1 MARIRPFL
9 QQLSRLRGVT
19 GRLFD
24 LATPALA
31 VAAVVAFT
39 SVPLS
44 LPAYAEDLPWLT
56 DGTRSGAQPDVITP
70 STTYDP
76 GPVDPDEDYD
86 TSRPLDDDEVYAPRR
101 RAPDNR
107 ADRSA
112 DRYQQDPDY
121 STYQPAAP
129 DPTWQDDDLG
139 VPQRARRAPRRRTAA
154 PTPGTVAPPPAD
166 YRSRFDGT
174 FSADEIVQAGHIAFG
189 QVARGF
195 ASVVEHVFR
204 KQGRPNGY
212 IIGQEAGGAV
222 VAGLRY
228 GEGVLYTKN
237 AGTHPIYWQGPSVGY
252 DFGAEGSKTMILVY
266 HLRDTGDAY
275 GRFGGVD
282 GSAYLVGGV
291 GVTFQQKDHVL
302 MAPIRSGVGLR
313 LGANIG
319 YLKYSRVPTWNP
331 F

>member
-1 MARIRPFL
+1 MTFRAKYNLTSMIGATL
-9 QQLSRLRGVT
+9 CSVL
-19 GRLFD
+19 LF
-24 LATPALA
+24 APAH
-31 VAAVVAFT
+31 AA
-39 SVPLS
+39 S
-44 LPAYAEDLPWLT
+44 EQLPWGKAT
-56 DGTRSGAQPDVITP
+56 TQQKVITP

-76 GPVDPDEDYD
+76 GPVEPSQDYD
-86 TSRPLDDDEVYAPRR
+86 TSSGTYGDEALPSDEPVYRK
-101 RAPDNR
+101 
-107 ADRSA
+107 RSS
-112 DRYQQDPDY
+112 DRYQSDPDY
-121 STYQPAAP
+121 STYRPAQPSEEWA
-129 DPTWQDDDLG
+129 DEDDGLYDS
-139 VPQRARRAPRRRTAA
+139 QTQRRTRRNANRRQTPLPSA
-154 PTPGTVAPPPAD
+154 DSPTP
-166 YRSRFDGT
+166 SRFDGT
-174 FSADEIVQAGHIAFG
+174 FTVNEIVDAGNNAFG

-195 ASVVEHVFR
+195 AGVVEYAFQ

-212 IIGQEAGGAV
+212 IIGQEAGGAI

-228 GEGVLYTKN
+228 GEGILHTKN
-237 AGTHPIYWQGPSVGY
+237 AGSHTVYWQGPSVGY

-266 HLRDTGDAY
+266 DMTSPSDVY

-291 GVTFQQKDHVL
+291 GITFQQRNHVT

>member
-1 MARIRPFL
+1 MTYRATGIAAAFAAFVMFS
-9 QQLSRLRGVT
+9 LSG
-19 GRLFD
+19 
-24 LATPALA
+24 
-31 VAAVVAFT
+31 AA
-39 SVPLS
+39 
-44 LPAYAEDLPWLT
+44 AEQLPWGKT
-56 DGTRSGAQPDVITP
+56 AKEPRVVTP

-76 GPVDPDEDYD
+76 GPVEPTDNYD
-86 TSRPLDDDEVYAPRR
+86 TSSGTYDQYNDGDDAAYQRKR
-101 RAPDNR
+101 KT
-107 ADRSA
+107 
-112 DRYQQDPDY
+112 DRYQDDPDY
-121 STYQPAAP
+121 STYQPANP
-129 DPTWQDDDLG
+129 DQEWSDENDGLYDD
-139 VPQRARRAPRRRTAA
+139 QANTRRQRRANTTNRGTQPQFDD
-154 PTPGTVAPPPAD
+154 TPNP
-166 YRSRFDGT
+166 SRFDGT
-174 FSADEIVQAGHIAFG
+174 FSANEIVDAGHNAFG

-195 ASVVEHVFR
+195 ASVVEYAFQ
-204 KQGRPNGY
+204 KKGRPNGY

-237 AGTHPIYWQGPSVGY
+237 AGTHAVYWQGPSVGY

-266 HLRDTGDAY
+266 DMRDPSDIY

-291 GVTFQQKDHVL
+291 GVTFQQNRHVT

>member
-1 MARIRPFL
+1 MTSISNAG
-9 QQLSRLRGVT
+9 LSRRRSAVSTLV
-19 GRLFD
+19 
-24 LATPALA
+24 ATAFI
-31 VAAVVAFT
+31 AA
-39 SVPLS
+39 LS
-44 LPAYAEDLPWLT
+44 LGTVAEAEQLPW
-56 DGTRSGAQPDVITP
+56 GAATQEPDVVTP

-76 GPVDPDEDYD
+76 GPIDPADDYD
-86 TSRPLDDDEVYAPRR
+86 TRSGSYEDDSLAPRR
-101 RAPDNR
+101 TRRGTPGTQ
-107 ADRSA
+107 DRFQ
-112 DRYQQDPDY
+112 DDPDY

-129 DPTWQDDDLG
+129 DPNFDVDDGLYD
-139 VPQRARRAPRRRTAA
+139 PQRQRRARRKPGQQGTGERAYVPRTAPPQQA
-154 PTPGTVAPPPAD
+154 ETPYP
-166 YRSRFDGT
+166 SRFDGT
-174 FSADEIVQAGHIAFG
+174 FSADEIVRAGHNAFG

-195 ASVVEHVFR
+195 ASVVEYAFQ

-228 GEGVLYTKN
+228 GEGMLYTKN
-237 AGTHPIYWQGPSVGY
+237 AGNHAVYWQGPSVGY

-266 HLRDTGDAY
+266 DMRDTSDVY

-291 GVTFQQKDHVL
+291 GITFQQRGHVI

>member
-1 MARIRPFL
+1 MTSISNL
-9 QQLSRLRGVT
+9 RLP
-19 GRLFD
+19 D
-24 LATPALA
+24 P
-31 VAAVVAFT
+31 AAVRALLTAVGLAC
-39 SVPLS
+39 S
-44 LPAYAEDLPWLT
+44 LAAASTAYAEQLPW
-56 DGTRSGAQPDVITP
+56 GAATQQPDVVTP

-76 GPVDPDEDYD
+76 GPIDPADEYD
-86 TSRPLDDDEVYAPRR
+86 TRSGRYDDEALAPRR
-101 RAPDNR
+101 TRR
-107 ADRSA
+107 GGSRTQ
-112 DRYQQDPDY
+112 DRYQDDPDY

-129 DPTWQDDDLG
+129 DPNFDNDDGLYD
-139 VPQRARRAPRRRTAA
+139 PQPRQRARRSPDTQGSGQRAYVPRT
-154 PTPGTVAPPPAD
+154 APPPQAETP
-166 YRSRFDGT
+166 YPSRFDGT
-174 FSADEIVQAGHIAFG
+174 FSADEIVQAGHNAFG

-195 ASVVEHVFR
+195 AGVVEYAFQ

-228 GEGVLYTKN
+228 GEGMLYTKN
-237 AGTHPIYWQGPSVGY
+237 AGNHAVYWQGPSVGY

-266 HLRDTGDAY
+266 DMRDTSDVY
-275 GRFGGVD
+275 GRFAGVD

-291 GVTFQQKDHVL
+291 GITFQQRGHVI